1 MYLSKRQLEEAI
13 DQSNNSPTKLI
24 RNLLTVFFTP
34 SVLASSSCGGTRKF
48 PCLNRDVIAACI
60 RKFTNC
66 MHFFHLYSPYYLQA
80 LCSHNITSIE
90 AYWWMP

>member
-48 PCLNRDVIAACI
+48 PCLNRDVIALVYVSLLIVCTSFI
-60 RKFTNC
+60 YIVLITYR
-66 MHFFHLYSPYYLQA
+66 
-80 LCSHNITSIE
+80 LCAVTT
-90 AYWWMP
+90 